1 MPTWTDEKPQL
12 QPDRDRQPSSVP
24 QDELRDFE
32 NLVSDDGRNY
42 NAPFDADL
50 NPIED
55 EDINTDGSQR

>member
-12 QPDRDRQPSSVP
+12 QPDRDRQPSSAP

-32 NLVSDDGRNY
+32 NQVSDDGRNY

-55 EDINTDGSQR
+55 EEINTDGSER